1 LSSSK
6 SINTK
11 WIKDLYIGPET
22 LKIEQESTG
31 NTLEAICI
39 GNDFLSRTQ
48 MAQPVRKRIDK
59 WDFMKLKIFFTSKET
74 VYKLKRLP
82 TEWEKIFASYIADKG
97 LVTRKFRDLKKINT
111 QKFNDP
117 MKKWAK
123 ELSKTFSKEEINMAK
138 KTHEEMFNIPGHK
151 GNGNQNYIKIH
162 LTC

>member
-82 TEWEKIFASYIADKG
+82 TEWEKIFCQLYS
-97 LVTRKFRDLKKINT
+97 
-111 QKFNDP
+111 
-117 MKKWAK
+117 
-123 ELSKTFSKEEINMAK
+123 
-138 KTHEEMFNIPGHK
+138 
-151 GNGNQNYIKIH
+151 
-162 LTC
+162 